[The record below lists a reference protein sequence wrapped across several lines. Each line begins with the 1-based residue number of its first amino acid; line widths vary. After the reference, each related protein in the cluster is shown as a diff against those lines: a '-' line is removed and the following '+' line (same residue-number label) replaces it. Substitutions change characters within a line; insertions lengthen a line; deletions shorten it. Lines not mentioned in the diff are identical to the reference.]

1 MLHLRFVSS
10 GPGSN
15 ADAISKMYQL
25 MKEIFKNLEDGLGF
39 DITKEEFDYRYFQV
53 KSPNNFLLHDYVTPL
68 NVSENNCFS
77 HNGDGGAIND
87 VFIYLFIYIVVL
99 QCPIVL

>member
-53 KSPNNFLLHDYVTPL
+53 KSQNNFLLHDYVTPL

-87 VFIYLFIYIVVL
+87 VFIYLFT
-99 QCPIVL
+99 